1 MTKLVN
7 KEGLITFNYRPV
19 AYLFN
24 NVLLISPNARD
35 GFGAED
41 NLAFDKLIYDDLKAT
56 SREYVDLS
64 QFFKVAERFKQFQLD
79 SNSLDKYGLTFT
91 DDEKSLMQTYRD
103 YDAKIAKLTAD
114 RDSEYAKTSGAIKA
128 KIDAVFKLPEIKYDF
143 GGGVD
148 LVKVFGTAEKAALAA
163 AWRSNPAN
171 TTVDGYQI
179 RLRAIESSRDGAN
192 LLRQYTTAS
201 GNVRIQTLDGQAL
214 TLAQARR
221 VWNSVKEGWKTGSY
235 KGRDWGANLNF
246 TISGYYGQ
254 VFDQYIKFGCQEVP
268 RAEVE
273 RIAQLNGWD

>member
-35 GFGAED
+35 GFGADD

-91 DDEKSLMQTYRD
+91 DDEKSLMRTYRD

-114 RDSEYAKTSGAIKA
+114 RDSAYAKTSDAVKA
-128 KIDAVFKLPEIKYDF
+128 KIDAVFKLFEIKYDF
-143 GGGVD
+143 GGGLD
-148 LVKVFGTAEKAALAA
+148 LVKVFGTAERAALAA
-163 AWRSNPAN
+163 AWRDDTKP
-171 TTVDGYQI
+171 TTVEGYHI
-179 RLRAIESSRDGAN
+179 RRNAALSSRDGAN
-192 LLRQYTTAS
+192 LLRQYTTS
-201 GNVRIQTLDGQAL
+201 KGNVRLQTLDGQTLLL
-214 TLAQARR
+214 TQAKR
-221 VWNSVKEGWKTGSY
+221 VWDTVKEGWKTGLYKNRSY
-235 KGRDWGANLNF
+235 G
-246 TISGYYGQ
+246 TIINVTIAGYVGH